1 MNYTVTVQTHPP
13 PQAALTVY
21 LTLSDDEGCGHQ
33 VPRPQERVLRHI
45 VALIVEFAPVVQ
57 ILDLLVP
64 QIGREGLGDPFC
76 SVAVDRSVCSKGSCR
91 GACVSCFC
99 AADGFPLVDVPKDQ
113 PLAVRI
119 P

>member
-1 MNYTVTVQTHPP
+1 MNYTATVQTHPP

-21 LTLSDDEGCGHQ
+21 LTLNDDEGCGQHLSSA
-33 VPRPQERVLRHI
+33 RTGI
-45 VALIVEFAPVVQ
+45 VAQIVEFAPVVQ
-57 ILDLLVP
+57 ILDLLVR

-76 SVAVDRSVCSKGSCR
+76 SVAVDRSVCSKGSRR

-113 PLAVRI
+113 LLAVRI